1 MGNFKKVIF
10 VILIIFLVMPIKAGE
25 NTMTVYDKIV
35 KYAKEFSI
43 DPALFMALIEQ
54 ESDFNPNDELY
65 EPNTASGPD
74 YSCGLTQI
82 LTHTAAGLGFKLS
95 GNLETDKEAL
105 KDIDKNLYY
114 GAKYLRN
121 RMNRYKDLPLIDQI
135 RTYNSGSPLKTTSSF
150 YESNQQYGT
159 NIMKNY
165 EKWKKRMNEAS
176 LHSNIKTAF
185 VAGVL
190 GSMAIWL
197 DKNFLG

>member
-1 MGNFKKVIF
+1 MGNFKKVI
-10 VILIIFLVMPIKAGE
+10 IALIFIFLVMPVKAGE

-35 KYAKEFSI
+35 KYANEFSI
-43 DPALFMALIEQ
+43 DPSLFMALIEQ

-65 EPNTASGPD
+65 EPHTSSGPD

-82 LTHTAAGLGFKLS
+82 LTHTAAGQGFKLS

-114 GAKYLRN
+114 GAKYLRE
-121 RMNRYKDLPLIDQI
+121 RMNTYKSLPLIDQI
-135 RTYNSGSPLKTTSSF
+135 RTYNSGSPLSTASSF
-150 YESNQQYGT
+150 YAANQQYGI
-159 NIMKNY
+159 NIMNKY

-176 LHSNIKTAF
+176 LHSNVKTAL

-197 DKNFLG
+197 DQKFLS